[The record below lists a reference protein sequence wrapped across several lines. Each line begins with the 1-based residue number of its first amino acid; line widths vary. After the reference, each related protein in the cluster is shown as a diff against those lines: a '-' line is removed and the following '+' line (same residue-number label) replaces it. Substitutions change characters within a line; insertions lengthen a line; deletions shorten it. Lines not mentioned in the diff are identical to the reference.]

1 MNVRELHHRGC
12 SVREIARKTGLSRG
26 AVRRMLCASQVLSIV
41 PPATGERGF
50 GRTFR
55 QTTTGGSLRRVWRS
69 WGIRDLLASIRR
81 ALHAMRREP
90 QLARMRVVRNGGARP

>member
-41 PPATGERGF
+41 PPAGGERGF
-50 GRTFR
+50 AGTLRR
-55 QTTTGGSLRRVWRS
+55 RVKDGSLQGGERGWD
-69 WGIRDLLASIRR
+69 IRDLLASVQR
-81 ALHAMRREP
+81 ALHGMRREP
-90 QLARMRVVRNGGARP
+90 QLARIRVVRNGGARP